1 MSRAGNEYLL
11 RMKQIEGRATRV
23 QKYDR
28 AFFVACP
35 VGGIV
40 WLVFAA
46 YASNW
51 DWGTCLVSFLA
62 GALVAAPLAIL
73 LRNVP

>member
-1 MSRAGNEYLL
+1 MTGAGNGYLWG
-11 RMKQIEGRATRV
+11 MKQIEGRATRV

-28 AFFVACP
+28 VFFWACP
-35 VGGIV
+35 VGGLV
-40 WLVFAA
+40 WLGFAA
-46 YASNW
+46 YASDW